1 MSTVADAADG
11 ADGVMGS
18 VLTHGRYPDG
28 PRSQPPLAAEDNF
41 NPKCAQEGLCPA
53 QPAGQRPRGLWLAR
67 PVGVDLQKIR
77 CASPPLRSV
86 GHHLAHKGPDR
97 KSTRLNSSHLVISYA
112 VFCLK
117 KKKKT

>member
-1 MSTVADAADG
+1 MVMVADAADG
-11 ADGVMGS
+11 ADGIMGS

-67 PVGVDLQKIR
+67 PVGVDLQKVR
-77 CASPPLRSV
+77 
-86 GHHLAHKGPDR
+86 
-97 KSTRLNSSHLVISYA
+97 
-112 VFCLK
+112 
-117 KKKKT
+117 